1 MASAPDDKFGWEHGP
16 MKLIT
21 TPVSRT
27 GATDQYTFAASEM
40 ALVHNCIIRGF
51 NSIYNQTPHIQP
63 SDYKSF
69 VAYCYA
75 CFEALETHHRGE
87 EAHFFPDLEAATGKK
102 GIMEVNVQQ
111 HEAFHNG
118 LEAWGAWLKELN
130 ETDTSK
136 FSAAKCIELMDSF
149 ITSLSQHLADEIPTI
164 LSLSEYGN
172 ALDLRAMFQR
182 EGDQVMKTLSTTKQM
197 PVFLLNHDVTY
208 EGGIHN
214 FPPIPAPVKF
224 VLMQVC
230 ARWNRDWWKFA
241 TCGYD
246 GKPKSLYAARS

>member
-1 MASAPDDKFGWEHGP
+1 
-16 MKLIT
+16 
-21 TPVSRT
+21 
-27 GATDQYTFAASEM
+27 M

-51 NSIYNQTPHIQP
+51 NSIYNQAPHIRP

-75 CFEALETHHRGE
+75 CFEGLEAHHTGE
-87 EAHFFPDLEAATGKK
+87 ETHFFPDIEAATGKK
-102 GIMEVNVQQ
+102 GIMEVNVKQ
-111 HEAFHNG
+111 HEVFHGGLQAF
-118 LEAWGAWLKELN
+118 GAWLKDLN
-130 ETDTSK
+130 ETDASK
-136 FSAAKCIELMDSF
+136 FSGAKCIELMDSF
-149 ITSLSQHLADEIPTI
+149 MAALSEHLADEIPTI
-164 LSLSEYGN
+164 LSLSEYGS
-172 ALDLRAMFQR
+172 AMDLKGMLQR
-182 EGDQVMKTLSTTKQM
+182 EADSVMKSLSPTTQM

-230 ARWNRDWWKFA
+230 ARWNKDWWKFA

-246 GKPKSLYAARS
+246 GKPKRLLYAGGES